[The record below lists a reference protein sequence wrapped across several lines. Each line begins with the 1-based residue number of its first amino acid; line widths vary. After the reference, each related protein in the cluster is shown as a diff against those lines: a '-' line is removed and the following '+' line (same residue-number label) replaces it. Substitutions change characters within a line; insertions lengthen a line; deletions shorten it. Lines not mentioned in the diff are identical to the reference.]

1 MSNSSEEHI
10 QSDLYYTSKYEDV
23 LLVMKGKISYY
34 GTTILKLVRSIDL
47 TSASIQLDSLASTA
61 IFSSFFGFIKHLFF
75 SRIIR
80 QQLCSLCICLFTY
93 YASITGV
100 KQTPFHLKI
109 LLLNCC
115 IHCLSVQL
123 DLACMLGKFFL
134 LFFLAMRFKVHQF
147 VIAKKARSVAQA
159 IHLVETEPIW
169 WKSKSYHC
177 SILSFISYVL
187 QLSFTNSRHT
197 TT

>member
-1 MSNSSEEHI
+1 
-10 QSDLYYTSKYEDV
+10 
-23 LLVMKGKISYY
+23 
-34 GTTILKLVRSIDL
+34 
-47 TSASIQLDSLASTA
+47 
-61 IFSSFFGFIKHLFF
+61 
-75 SRIIR
+75 
-80 QQLCSLCICLFTY
+80 
-93 YASITGV
+93 
-100 KQTPFHLKI
+100 
-109 LLLNCC
+109 
-115 IHCLSVQL
+115 
-123 DLACMLGKFFL
+123 
-134 LFFLAMRFKVHQF
+134 MRFKVHQF